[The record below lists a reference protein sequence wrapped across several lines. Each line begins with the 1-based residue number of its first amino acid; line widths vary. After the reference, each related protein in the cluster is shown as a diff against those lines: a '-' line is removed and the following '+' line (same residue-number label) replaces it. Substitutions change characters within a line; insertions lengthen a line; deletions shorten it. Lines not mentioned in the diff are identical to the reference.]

1 MVKNNAIW
9 MSPLF
14 ILIWSTGFIIAR
26 YGMPHAEPLTFLAIR
41 FFGVILILMPCILWF
56 KAPWPSK
63 SQIVHLAIAG
73 VLIQFGYLAG
83 VWIAIRH
90 GMPVGLTALIVGLQ
104 PILTA
109 VFVSLLAEKIT
120 RSQWQ
125 GLFLGLLGVFLVLY
139 AQINTAGV
147 NAQTIFFNITGLL
160 SITVGTIY
168 QKKYCAQFDL
178 RTGSLIQFMT
188 SLGLA
193 TIGAF
198 LFETREVEWVL
209 ELVGALVWGIVGISI
224 GAMSL
229 LFILIRRGNATKVS
243 SLMYLTPP
251 TTAIMGWVLF
261 NEPLTILVG
270 FGTLLTM
277 LGVLIVNQTISFNF
291 LRRFN

>member
-1 MVKNNAIW
+1 MVKNNALW

-41 FFGVILILMPCILWF
+41 FFGVILILLPCILWF

-109 VFVSLLAEKIT
+109 VFVSFLAEKIT

-139 AQINTAGV
+139 AQINTTGV
-147 NAQTIFFNITGLL
+147 NAQTIFFNIIGLL

-193 TIGAF
+193 TIGAY

-251 TTAIMGWVLF
+251 TTAIMGWILF

-270 FGTLLTM
+270 LGTVLTM

-291 LRRFN
+291 LRRFD

>member
-26 YGMPHAEPLTFLAIR
+26 YGMPHAEPFLAIR
-41 FFGVILILMPCILWF
+41 FFGVILILLPCILWF

-109 VFVSLLAEKIT
+109 VFVSFLAEKIT

-139 AQINTAGV
+139 AQINTTGV
-147 NAQTIFFNITGLL
+147 NAQTIFFNIIGLL

-193 TIGAF
+193 TIGAY

-251 TTAIMGWVLF
+251 TTAIMGWILF

-270 FGTLLTM
+270 LGTVLTM

-291 LRRFN
+291 LRRFD

>member
-41 FFGVILILMPCILWF
+41 FFGVILILLPCILWF

-109 VFVSLLAEKIT
+109 VFVSFLAEKIT

-139 AQINTAGV
+139 AQINTTGV
-147 NAQTIFFNITGLL
+147 NAQTIFFNIIGLL

-193 TIGAF
+193 TIGAY

-251 TTAIMGWVLF
+251 TTAIMGWILF

-270 FGTLLTM
+270 LGTLLTM

-291 LRRFN
+291 LRRFD

>member
-26 YGMPHAEPLTFLAIR
+26 YGMPHSEPLTFLAIR

-125 GLFLGLLGVFLVLY
+125 GLFLGLFGVFLVLY

-147 NAQTIFFNITGLL
+147 NVQTIFFNITGLL

-291 LRRFN
+291 FRRFN

>member
-26 YGMPHAEPLTFLAIR
+26 YGMPHAEPLTFLALR
-41 FFGVILILMPCILWF
+41 FFWVILILLPCILWF

-83 VWIAIRH
+83 VWIAIRY

-125 GLFLGLLGVFLVLY
+125 GLFLGLFGVFLVLY

-178 RTGSLIQFMT
+178 RTGSLIQFIT

-209 ELVGALVWGIVGISI
+209 ELIGALVWGIVGISI

-251 TTAIMGWVLF
+251 TTAIMGWILF

-270 FGTLLTM
+270 LGTLLTM
-277 LGVLIVNQTISFNF
+277 LGVLIVNQTISCNL
-291 LRRFN
+291 LRRFD

>member
-109 VFVSLLAEKIT
+109 VFVSFLAEKIT

-125 GLFLGLLGVFLVLY
+125 GLFLGLFGVFLVLY

-261 NEPLTILVG
+261 HEPLTILVG

>member
-41 FFGVILILMPCILWF
+41 FFGVILILLPCILWF

-63 SQIVHLAIAG
+63 SQIVHLALAG

-109 VFVSLLAEKIT
+109 VFVSFLAEKIT

-139 AQINTAGV
+139 AQINTTGV
-147 NAQTIFFNITGLL
+147 NAQTIFFNIIGLL

-251 TTAIMGWVLF
+251 TTAIMGWILF

-270 FGTLLTM
+270 LGTVLTM

-291 LRRFN
+291 LRRFD

>member
-26 YGMPHAEPLTFLAIR
+26 YGMPHAEPLTFLALR
-41 FFGVILILMPCILWF
+41 FFGVILILLPCILWF

-83 VWIAIRH
+83 VWIAIRY

-125 GLFLGLLGVFLVLY
+125 GLFLGLFGVFLVLY

-178 RTGSLIQFMT
+178 RTGSLIQFIT

-209 ELVGALVWGIVGISI
+209 ELIGALVWGIVGISI

-251 TTAIMGWVLF
+251 TTAIMGWILF

-270 FGTLLTM
+270 LGTLLTM
-277 LGVLIVNQTISFNF
+277 LGVLIVNQTISCNL
-291 LRRFN
+291 LRRFD

>member
-109 VFVSLLAEKIT
+109 VFVSFLAEKIT

-139 AQINTAGV
+139 AQINTTGV
-147 NAQTIFFNITGLL
+147 NAQTIFFNIIGLL

-193 TIGAF
+193 TIGAY

-251 TTAIMGWVLF
+251 TTAIMGWILF
-261 NEPLTILVG
+261 NEPLTVLVG
-270 FGTLLTM
+270 LGTLLTM
-277 LGVLIVNQTISFNF
+277 LGVLIVNQTISCNF
-291 LRRFN
+291 LRRFD

>member
-41 FFGVILILMPCILWF
+41 FFGVILILLPCILWF

-109 VFVSLLAEKIT
+109 VFVSFLAEKIT

-139 AQINTAGV
+139 AQINTTGV
-147 NAQTIFFNITGLL
+147 NAQTIFFNIIGLL

-178 RTGSLIQFMT
+178 RTGSLIQFIT

-209 ELVGALVWGIVGISI
+209 ELIGALVWGIVGISI

-251 TTAIMGWVLF
+251 TTAIMGWILF

-270 FGTLLTM
+270 LGTLLTM
-277 LGVLIVNQTISFNF
+277 LGVLIVNQTISCNL
-291 LRRFN
+291 LRRFD

>member
-125 GLFLGLLGVFLVLY
+125 GLFLGLFGVFLVLY

-229 LFILIRRGNATKVS
+229 LFILISRGNATKVS

-251 TTAIMGWVLF
+251 TTAIMGWILF

-270 FGTLLTM
+270 LGTLLTM

-291 LRRFN
+291 LRRFD

>member
-41 FFGVILILMPCILWF
+41 FFGVILILLPCILWF

-109 VFVSLLAEKIT
+109 VFVSFLAEKIT

-139 AQINTAGV
+139 AQINTTGV
-147 NAQTIFFNITGLL
+147 NAQTIFFNIIGLL

-178 RTGSLIQFMT
+178 RTGSLIQFIT

-209 ELVGALVWGIVGISI
+209 ELIGALVWGIVGISI

-251 TTAIMGWVLF
+251 TTAIMGWILF

-270 FGTLLTM
+270 LGTLLTM

-291 LRRFN
+291 LRRFD

>member
-9 MSPLF
+9 MLPLF

-41 FFGVILILMPCILWF
+41 FFGVILILLPCILWF

-109 VFVSLLAEKIT
+109 VFVSFLAEKIT

-139 AQINTAGV
+139 AQINTTGV
-147 NAQTIFFNITGLL
+147 NAQTIFFNIIGLL

-193 TIGAF
+193 TIGAY

-251 TTAIMGWVLF
+251 TTAIMGWILF

-270 FGTLLTM
+270 LGTVLTM

-291 LRRFN
+291 LRRFD

>member
-1 MVKNNAIW
+1 MVKKNAIW
-9 MSPLF
+9 MSSLF

-41 FFGVILILMPCILWF
+41 FFGVILILLPCILWF

-125 GLFLGLLGVFLVLY
+125 GLFLGLFGVFLVLY
-139 AQINTAGV
+139 AQINIAGV

-178 RTGSLIQFMT
+178 RTGSLIQFIT

-209 ELVGALVWGIVGISI
+209 ELIGALVWGIVGISI

-251 TTAIMGWVLF
+251 TTAIMGWILF

-291 LRRFN
+291 LRRFD

>member
-41 FFGVILILMPCILWF
+41 FFGVILILLPCILWF

-63 SQIVHLAIAG
+63 SQIVHLAIGG

-109 VFVSLLAEKIT
+109 VFVSFLAEKIT

-139 AQINTAGV
+139 AQINTTGV
-147 NAQTIFFNITGLL
+147 NAQTIFFNIIGLL

-193 TIGAF
+193 TIGAY

-251 TTAIMGWVLF
+251 TTAIMGWILF

-270 FGTLLTM
+270 LGTLLTM

-291 LRRFN
+291 LRRFD

>member
-26 YGMPHAEPLTFLAIR
+26 YGMPHAEPLTFLALR
-41 FFGVILILMPCILWF
+41 FFGVILILLPCILWF

-109 VFVSLLAEKIT
+109 VFVSFLAEKIT

-147 NAQTIFFNITGLL
+147 NTQTIFFNITGLL

-178 RTGSLIQFMT
+178 RTGSLIQFIT

-270 FGTLLTM
+270 LGTLLTM
-277 LGVLIVNQTISFNF
+277 LGVLIVNQTISCNL
-291 LRRFN
+291 LRRFD

>member
-41 FFGVILILMPCILWF
+41 FFGVILILLPCILWF

-125 GLFLGLLGVFLVLY
+125 GLFLGLFGVFLVLY

-147 NAQTIFFNITGLL
+147 NAQTIFFNLTGLL

-178 RTGSLIQFMT
+178 RTGSLIQFIT

-209 ELVGALVWGIVGISI
+209 ELIGALVWGIVGISI

-251 TTAIMGWVLF
+251 TTAIMGWILF
-261 NEPLTILVG
+261 NEPLTVLVG
-270 FGTLLTM
+270 LGTLLTM
-277 LGVLIVNQTISFNF
+277 LGVLIVNQTISCYF
-291 LRRFN
+291 LRRFD

>member
-125 GLFLGLLGVFLVLY
+125 GLFLGLFGVFLVLY

-261 NEPLTILVG
+261 NEPLTILAG

>member
-9 MSPLF
+9 MSLLF

-41 FFGVILILMPCILWF
+41 FFGVILILLPCILWF

-109 VFVSLLAEKIT
+109 VFVSFLAEKIT

-139 AQINTAGV
+139 AQINTTGV
-147 NAQTIFFNITGLL
+147 NAQTIFFNIIGLL

-193 TIGAF
+193 TIGAY

-251 TTAIMGWVLF
+251 TTAIMGWILF

-270 FGTLLTM
+270 LGTLLTM
-277 LGVLIVNQTISFNF
+277 LGVLIVNKTISFNF
-291 LRRFN
+291 LRRFD

>member
-41 FFGVILILMPCILWF
+41 FFGVILILLPCILWF

-125 GLFLGLLGVFLVLY
+125 GLFLGLFGVFLVLY
-139 AQINTAGV
+139 AQINIAGV

-193 TIGAF
+193 TIGAY

-251 TTAIMGWVLF
+251 TTAIMGWILF

-291 LRRFN
+291 LRRFD

>member
-41 FFGVILILMPCILWF
+41 FFGVILILLPCILWF

-147 NAQTIFFNITGLL
+147 NAQTIFFNLTGLL

-193 TIGAF
+193 TIGAY

-209 ELVGALVWGIVGISI
+209 ELIGALVWGIVGISI

-251 TTAIMGWVLF
+251 TTAIMGWILF

-270 FGTLLTM
+270 LGTVLTM

-291 LRRFN
+291 LRRFD

>member
-41 FFGVILILMPCILWF
+41 FFGVILILLPCILWF

-109 VFVSLLAEKIT
+109 VFVSFLAEKIT

-139 AQINTAGV
+139 AQINTTGV
-147 NAQTIFFNITGLL
+147 NAQTIFFNIIGLL

-193 TIGAF
+193 TIGAY
-198 LFETREVEWVL
+198 LFETLEVEWVL

-251 TTAIMGWVLF
+251 TTAIMGWILF

-270 FGTLLTM
+270 LGTVLTM

-291 LRRFN
+291 LRRFD

>member
-26 YGMPHAEPLTFLAIR
+26 YGMPHSEPLTFLAIR

-125 GLFLGLLGVFLVLY
+125 GLFLGLFGVFLVLY

>member
-26 YGMPHAEPLTFLAIR
+26 YGMPHSEPLTFLAIR

-125 GLFLGLLGVFLVLY
+125 GLFLGLFGVFLVLY

-291 LRRFN
+291 LRRFD

>member
-1 MVKNNAIW
+1 

-41 FFGVILILMPCILWF
+41 FFGVILILLPCILWF

-125 GLFLGLLGVFLVLY
+125 GLFLGLFGVFLVLY
-139 AQINTAGV
+139 AQINIAGV

-178 RTGSLIQFMT
+178 RTGSLIQFIT

-209 ELVGALVWGIVGISI
+209 ELIGALVWGIVGISI

-251 TTAIMGWVLF
+251 TTAIMGWILF

-291 LRRFN
+291 LRRFD

>member
-1 MVKNNAIW
+1 
-9 MSPLF
+9 
-14 ILIWSTGFIIAR
+14 
-26 YGMPHAEPLTFLAIR
+26 MPHAEPLTFLAIR
-41 FFGVILILMPCILWF
+41 FFGVILILLPCILWF

-125 GLFLGLLGVFLVLY
+125 GLFLGLFGVFLVLY

-261 NEPLTILVG
+261 HEPLTILVG

>member
-125 GLFLGLLGVFLVLY
+125 GLFLGLFGVFLVLY

-261 NEPLTILVG
+261 HEPLTILVG

-291 LRRFN
+291 LRRFD

>member
-41 FFGVILILMPCILWF
+41 FFGVILILLPCILWF

-109 VFVSLLAEKIT
+109 VFVSFLAEKIT

-139 AQINTAGV
+139 AQINTTGV
-147 NAQTIFFNITGLL
+147 NTQTIFFNIIGLL

-193 TIGAF
+193 TIGAY

-251 TTAIMGWVLF
+251 TTAIMGWILF

-270 FGTLLTM
+270 LGTLLTM

-291 LRRFN
+291 LRRFD

>member
-120 RSQWQ
+120 RAQWQ
-125 GLFLGLLGVFLVLY
+125 GLFLGLFGVFLVLY

>member
-41 FFGVILILMPCILWF
+41 FFGVILILLPCILWF

-109 VFVSLLAEKIT
+109 VFVSFLAEKIT

-139 AQINTAGV
+139 AQINTTGV
-147 NAQTIFFNITGLL
+147 NAQTIFFNNIGLL

-193 TIGAF
+193 TIGAY

-251 TTAIMGWVLF
+251 TTAIMGWILF

-270 FGTLLTM
+270 LGTLLTM

>member
-1 MVKNNAIW
+1 
-9 MSPLF
+9 
-14 ILIWSTGFIIAR
+14 
-26 YGMPHAEPLTFLAIR
+26 MPHAEPLTFLAIR
-41 FFGVILILMPCILWF
+41 FFGVILILLPCILWF

-125 GLFLGLLGVFLVLY
+125 GLFLGLFGVFLVLY

-147 NAQTIFFNITGLL
+147 NAQTIFFNLTGLL

-178 RTGSLIQFMT
+178 RTGSLIQFIT

-209 ELVGALVWGIVGISI
+209 ELIGALVWGIVGISI

-251 TTAIMGWVLF
+251 TTAIMGWILF
-261 NEPLTILVG
+261 NEPLTVLVG
-270 FGTLLTM
+270 LGTLLTM
-277 LGVLIVNQTISFNF
+277 LGVLIVNQTISCNF
-291 LRRFN
+291 LRRFD

>member
-125 GLFLGLLGVFLVLY
+125 GLFLGLFGVFLVLY

-251 TTAIMGWVLF
+251 TTAIMGWILF
-261 NEPLTILVG
+261 HEPLTILVG

>member
-41 FFGVILILMPCILWF
+41 FFGVILILLPCILWF

-109 VFVSLLAEKIT
+109 VFVSFLAEKIT

-147 NAQTIFFNITGLL
+147 NTQTIFFNITGLL

-193 TIGAF
+193 TIGAY

-251 TTAIMGWVLF
+251 TTAIMGWILF

-270 FGTLLTM
+270 LGTVLTM

-291 LRRFN
+291 LRRFD

>member
-125 GLFLGLLGVFLVLY
+125 GLFLGLFGVFLVLY

-251 TTAIMGWVLF
+251 TTAIMGWILF

>member
-41 FFGVILILMPCILWF
+41 FFGVILILLPCILWF

-83 VWIAIRH
+83 VWIAIRY

-125 GLFLGLLGVFLVLY
+125 GLFLGLFGVFLVLY

-178 RTGSLIQFMT
+178 RTGSLIQFIT

-209 ELVGALVWGIVGISI
+209 ELIGALVWGIVGISI

-251 TTAIMGWVLF
+251 TTAIMGWILF

-270 FGTLLTM
+270 LGTVLTM

-291 LRRFN
+291 LRRFD

>member
-41 FFGVILILMPCILWF
+41 FFGVILILLPCILWF

-109 VFVSLLAEKIT
+109 VFVSFLAEKIT

-139 AQINTAGV
+139 AQINTTGV
-147 NAQTIFFNITGLL
+147 NAQTIFFNIIGLL

-178 RTGSLIQFMT
+178 RTGSLIQFIT

-209 ELVGALVWGIVGISI
+209 ELIGALVWGIVGISI

-251 TTAIMGWVLF
+251 TTAIMGWILF

-270 FGTLLTM
+270 LGTVLTM

-291 LRRFN
+291 LRRFD

>member
-125 GLFLGLLGVFLVLY
+125 GLFLGLFGVFLVLY
-139 AQINTAGV
+139 AQINIAGV

-261 NEPLTILVG
+261 HEPLTILVG

>member
-41 FFGVILILMPCILWF
+41 FFGVILILLPCILWF

-109 VFVSLLAEKIT
+109 VFVSFLAEKIT

-139 AQINTAGV
+139 AQINTTGV
-147 NAQTIFFNITGLL
+147 NAQTIFFNIIGLL

-193 TIGAF
+193 TIGAY

-251 TTAIMGWVLF
+251 TTAIMGWILF

-270 FGTLLTM
+270 LGTLLTM
-277 LGVLIVNQTISFNF
+277 LGVLIVNQTISCNL
-291 LRRFN
+291 LRRFD

>member
-125 GLFLGLLGVFLVLY
+125 GLFLGLFGVFLVLY
-139 AQINTAGV
+139 AQINIAGV

-178 RTGSLIQFMT
+178 RTGSLIQFIT

-209 ELVGALVWGIVGISI
+209 ELIGALVWGIVGISI

-251 TTAIMGWVLF
+251 TTAIMGWILF

-291 LRRFN
+291 LRRFD